1 MIENNDHLIRE
12 ATALSP
18 LERLQLVDHLL
29 ESLDF
34 PDKEI
39 EELWAQEATKRW
51 EGYQAGTIPSVSA
64 SEAFEKYK
72 P

>member
-1 MIENNDHLIRE
+1 MIEKNDRLVRE
-12 ATALSP
+12 ATALPP
-18 LERLQLVDHLL
+18 LDRLQLVDHLL

-39 EELWAQEATKRW
+39 EELWAKEATDRW

>member
-1 MIENNDHLIRE
+1 M
-12 ATALSP
+12 
-18 LERLQLVDHLL
+18 
-29 ESLDF
+29 

-51 EGYQAGTIPSVSA
+51 EGYQAGTMPSVSA

>member
-1 MIENNDHLIRE
+1 MIEKHDRLVRE
-12 ATALSP
+12 ATALPP
-18 LERLQLVDHLL
+18 LERLRLVDHLL
-29 ESLDF
+29 ESLDM

-51 EGYQAGTIPSVSA
+51 EGYRTGTIPSVSA
-64 SEAFEKYK
+64 AEAFEKYK

>member
-1 MIENNDHLIRE
+1 MIEKNDRLVRE
-12 ATALSP
+12 ATALPP

-34 PDKEI
+34 PDKDI

-51 EGYQAGTIPSVSA
+51 EGYQAGSIPSVSA